1 MQAKRYLSPGRALAL
16 LVFPLLLA
24 GCFGEG
30 EGPQRIPGTPA
41 PPPPPPGSCDAI
53 NFEESCPPV
62 SFLNFGGTATGAG
75 GVSSVINNP
84 DPSGINTSE
93 RVGQMQK
100 FSGEPFA
107 GSSVLLNELIDF
119 ADGEA
124 FTMKVWASRS
134 VPVLFKL
141 EDAVSGDPNLGKE
154 RTASH
159 SGSGAWEEVCLD
171 FSGAVNGFSS
181 DRITLIFDIGVVG
194 AAETNPNAWTFYFDD
209 IAQVDSCGGGGGDP
223 VNLPVDFEADPAT
236 YDFGAEAGFGGG
248 VATVIA
254 NPDQSGLNTTAQTA
268 RMQKFAGEVFG
279 GATLALSDTIDFADG
294 EVFKMKVWATREV
307 PVLFKLED
315 AVTGLPENGKES
327 FVSHSGSVTWEEL
340 CFDFSGNLAGFSSDS
355 ITFIFDLGVAGDAE
369 NNPQDW
375 TFYFDQIEQV
385 ASCDGGGGAD
395 PGIVPEV
402 VIFSSSAEPD
412 LVFGVD
418 YTGFEPFG
426 SGSTFDNNVTTD
438 PDFSPAFGVTTGNGY
453 GAQVGQ
459 FAIVGFQAGFASGFG
474 TLDFKAK
481 GLNNN
486 LIRVKFLDDGA
497 YIDINLATSDYS
509 TALGNGWYQV
519 TVPITDFTGVAT
531 ATALLFETDNTAAS
545 AFTFLL
551 TDFGFSGTAGGGGGE
566 CDPVGAELATNGDFE
581 RGDLSCWEAIT
592 NGGSITADNTENNT
606 ADGTWSAHV
615 VTAGASNPTLKQ
627 NFLAAGTVA
636 TGDVV
641 NVSFDM
647 KGSAAAGGVIF
658 PKLISEGESGSDG
671 PILETIAVP
680 TADWTTYSYSST
692 ITADV
697 SRGITF
703 EIAVVCGAVEGCTAD
718 VFIDNVSIQ
727 IADDGGTGGT
737 PPPPVDF
744 EGPGPFTFA
753 DFEGGVATVI
763 DNPVP
768 GGINTSAQVGR
779 MQKFAGATFGGSTLV
794 LPEPV
799 AFVAGEAYTM
809 KVWSPRPVPVLF
821 KLEGVG
827 QERTAQHGGTGWELL
842 CFDFTGTT
850 GGNLVTGITLIFDNG
865 TAGAAATDP
874 DNWTFYFDDI
884 EQAAG
889 CDTGGGGGDVF
900 DTITFDD
907 PDITYTLTDFG
918 GNASVVTN
926 DPAGG
931 TNQVAQVVKTAGAQ
945 VWAGTTV
952 STGENQS
959 VPVIPF
965 DADNTRMS
973 VRVFSPDAGIPVRLK
988 VEDASNDA
996 ITVETEATTTVVNT
1010 WETLVFDFANQVTGT
1025 AALNPANTYNKVSI
1039 FFNFGVDGTTA
1050 GEKIYHFDDIAFGG
1064 DDGGSGGAGIIPEA
1078 VVYATDPAVVEDLA
1092 PPALDNFG
1100 SGAVFNA
1107 EFALDPD
1114 FNPAFEVVSGEG
1126 YGLGTHVGFVAFLGY
1141 PAGFAA
1147 DFGTMEFKAKVNAPG
1162 SATAFEVKFFGGG
1175 DNGNVYDLTTY
1186 AGSTELGNG
1195 WYQVQ
1200 IPMSDFAANIE
1211 AQNGFLMGPLGGQAG
1226 PFTMLLTD
1234 IGFSGSAGGGS
1245 GNCDPV
1251 GAELATNGDF
1261 EAGDLSCWEAITNGG
1276 SITADNTENNTA
1288 GGTWSAHVVTAGASN
1303 PTLKL
1308 NFLAA
1313 GTVAIGDVVDISF
1326 DMKGVAS
1333 AGGVIFPKLISEGA
1347 TGSDGPILETIAVP
1361 TAGWTTYTYSPSIV
1375 ADVTRGITFEISVVC
1390 GAVAGCTADVF
1401 VDNVSVQIR

>member
-1 MQAKRYLSPGRALAL
+1 MQAKRFLSPGRFLVL
-16 LVFPLLLA
+16 LVAPLVLA

-30 EGPQRIPGTPA
+30 DGPVRIPGTPA
-41 PPPPPPGSCDAI
+41 PPPPPPGSCDAV
-53 NFEESCPPV
+53 NFEELCPPV

-107 GSSVLLNELIDF
+107 GSAVLLNELIDF

-159 SGSGAWEEVCLD
+159 SGSGDWEQVCFD

-181 DRITLIFDIGVVG
+181 DRITLIFDLGVVG

-209 IAQVDSCGGGGGDP
+209 ITQVEGCGGGGGDP
-223 VNLPVDFEADPAT
+223 VNLPVNFELDPAS

-248 VATVIA
+248 VATVIP
-254 NPDQSGLNTTAQTA
+254 NPDQTGLNTTAQTA

-279 GATLALSDTIDFADG
+279 GATLALSDPIDFGDG
-294 EVFKMKVWATREV
+294 EVFKMKVWASREV

-315 AVTGLPENGKES
+315 AVSGLPENGKES
-327 FVSHSGSVTWEEL
+327 FVSHSGSGAWEEL

-355 ITFIFDLGVAGDAE
+355 ITFIFDLGVAGDAA
-369 NNPQDW
+369 NNAQDW
-375 TFYFDQIEQV
+375 TFYFDEIEQV

-395 PGIVPEV
+395 PGIVPDV

-418 YTGFEPFG
+418 YTGFEPFD
-426 SGSTFDNNVTTD
+426 SGSTFNNNVTTD
-438 PDFSPAFGVTTGNGY
+438 PDFSPAFGVTTGDGY
-453 GAQVGQ
+453 GVQVGQ
-459 FAIVGFQAGFASGFG
+459 FAIVGFEAGFASGFG

-486 LIRVKFLDDGA
+486 LIRVKFLDGGE

-531 ATALLFETDNTAAS
+531 ATALLFETDNTAPS

-551 TDFGFSGTAGGGGGE
+551 TDFGFSGTAGGGGGN
-566 CDPVGAELATNGDFE
+566 CDPVGAELAANGDFE
-581 RGDLSCWEAIT
+581 RGDLSCWEPIT
-592 NGGSITADNTENNT
+592 NGGSITVSNAENNT
-606 ADGTWSAHV
+606 TGGTWSARV

-641 NVSFDM
+641 NISFDM

-658 PKLISEGESGSDG
+658 PKLISEGENASDG
-671 PILETIAVP
+671 PILETIAAP
-680 TADWTTYSYSST
+680 TAGWTTYSYSPT

-727 IADDGGTGGT
+727 IGDDGGTGGD
-737 PPPPVDF
+737 PPPVLDF
-744 EGPGPFTFA
+744 EGPGPFTFN

-763 DNPVP
+763 ENPVS

-779 MQKFAGATFGGSTLV
+779 MQKFAGATFAGSTLI

-799 AFVAGEAYTM
+799 AFVTGEAYTM

-900 DTITFDD
+900 DVITFDD
-907 PDITYTLTDFG
+907 PEVTYTLTDFG

-931 TNQVAQVVKTAGAQ
+931 TNQVAQVVKTASAQ

-959 VPVIPF
+959 VPTIPF

-973 VRVFSPDAGIPVRLK
+973 VRVYSPDAGIPVRLK

-996 ITVETEATTTVVNT
+996 ITVEAEAATTAVNA
-1010 WETLVFDFANQVTGT
+1010 WETLVFDFANQVPGT
-1025 AALNPANTYNKVSI
+1025 AALNLANTYNKVSI
-1039 FFNFGVDGTTA
+1039 FFNFGVDGATA
-1050 GEKIYHFDDIAFGG
+1050 GEKIYYFDDVAFGG
-1064 DDGGSGGAGIIPEA
+1064 DGGGGAGIIPEA
-1078 VVYATDPAVVEDLA
+1078 VVFATDPAVVEDLA

-1100 SGAVFNA
+1100 SGAVFNP

-1114 FNPAFEVVSGEG
+1114 YNPAFEVVSGEG

-1147 DFGTMEFKAKVNAPG
+1147 DFGTLEFKAKVNAPG

-1175 DNGNVYDLTTY
+1175 DNGKVYDLTTY

-1211 AQNGFLMGPLGGQAG
+1211 AQNGFLLGPLGGQAG

-1234 IGFSGSAGGGS
+1234 IGFSGTAGGGGS

-1261 EAGDLSCWEAITNGG
+1261 ERGDLSCWEAITNGG
-1276 SITADNTENNTA
+1276 SITADNTENNTV

-1401 VDNVSVQIR
+1401 IDNVSVQIR